1 MVRCSAGYAHCASLV
16 ICGWVGAGCVG
27 SGRIRPLEKNQ
38 LSCISGGFMKQEKLD
53 GLVTA
58 PAGIDLVS
66 QVQEVTFCNWLE
78 DLSFRKSL
86 DDGWPESEKKM
97 FFKQL

>member
-1 MVRCSAGYAHCASLV
+1 
-16 ICGWVGAGCVG
+16 
-27 SGRIRPLEKNQ
+27 
-38 LSCISGGFMKQEKLD
+38 MKQEKLD

-58 PAGIDLVS
+58 PAVIDLVS